1 MTSKMKMTSKVKTT
15 SQNNE
20 GYILMLLESRINID
34 MDLQQGFLSISG
46 FQWNTNVGVDGRNEC
61 GGVGD

>member
-20 GYILMLLESRINID
+20 GLLESRINID

-61 GGVGD
+61 GSVGD